1 MEDNKKK
8 EHSIF
13 PTWIRISAAVIF
25 LFFVVVGGLVEI
37 GAAFDFVKNLNGE
50 TFGELL
56 DKILSFL
63 AL

>member
-1 MEDNKKK
+1 MEENKKK

-13 PTWIRISAAVIF
+13 PTWTRISAAVVF
-25 LFFVVVGGLVEI
+25 LFLVVAGGLVEI
-37 GAAFDFVKNLNGE
+37 GASFDFVKNLNGE